1 MNPYVLKFFTPQL
14 CWEKWAF
21 IFVLYFSAQQEE
33 GGMTKALRSSSGLQE
48 AVDRGQR
55 G

>member
-1 MNPYVLKFFTPQL
+1 MNPYVLKFFTHSCVGKNGLFFFP
-14 CWEKWAF
+14 
-21 IFVLYFSAQQEE
+21 LYFSAQQEE
-33 GGMTKALRSSSGLQE
+33 GGMTKAPRSSSGLQE